1 MQVPEEVGG
10 RRIGHKRW
18 AWCRRKGGGVGG
30 RRREQRFI
38 SGEAERRRDNE
49 SRGEPI
55 RVESGEGRNRENSE
69 KKKPEEPN
77 KQNTT
82 ALISLSGEG
91 Y

>member
-1 MQVPEEVGG
+1 MVQEEG
-10 RRIGHKRW
+10 R
-18 AWCRRKGGGVGG
+18 G
-30 RRREQRFI
+30 RERREQRVI

-55 RVESGEGRNRENSE
+55 RVESGEGRDQENGD
-69 KKKPEEPN
+69 KKTEEPN

-82 ALISLSGEG
+82 PLISLSGEG

>member
-1 MQVPEEVGG
+1 MQEEGSGG
-10 RRIGHKRW
+10 E
-18 AWCRRKGGGVGG
+18 
-30 RRREQRFI
+30 RREQRVM
-38 SGEAERRRDNE
+38 SGEAERWRDNE

-55 RVESGEGRNRENSE
+55 RVESGEGRNRENAD
-69 KKKPEEPN
+69 KKNQTEPN